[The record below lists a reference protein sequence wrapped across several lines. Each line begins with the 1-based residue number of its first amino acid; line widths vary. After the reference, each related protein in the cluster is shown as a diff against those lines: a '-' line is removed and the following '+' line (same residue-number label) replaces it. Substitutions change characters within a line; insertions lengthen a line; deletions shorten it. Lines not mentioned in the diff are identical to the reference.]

1 MESSDTWDY
10 FPLGDIETQNELDR
24 RLVERRAEKRPTTYK
39 LG

>member
-1 MESSDTWDY
+1 MESPDTWDY

-24 RLVERRAEKRPTTYK
+24 RLVELRTDKRPVTFK